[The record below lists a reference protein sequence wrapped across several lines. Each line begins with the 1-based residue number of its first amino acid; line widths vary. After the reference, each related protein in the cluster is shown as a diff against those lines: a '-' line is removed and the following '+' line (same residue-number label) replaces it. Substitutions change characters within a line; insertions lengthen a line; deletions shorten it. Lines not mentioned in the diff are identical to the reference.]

1 MTLFNLT
8 MSQIQIKIF
17 IGHINEHT
25 KGENHNVF
33 VIWSQM
39 FRHNKQQ
46 ENMAR
51 NEKIQ
56 SVEMCRN
63 DR

>member
-1 MTLFNLT
+1 

-39 FRHNKQQ
+39 FRHKKKQ
-46 ENMAR
+46 ENMTH

-56 SVEMCRN
+56 SVETCRN